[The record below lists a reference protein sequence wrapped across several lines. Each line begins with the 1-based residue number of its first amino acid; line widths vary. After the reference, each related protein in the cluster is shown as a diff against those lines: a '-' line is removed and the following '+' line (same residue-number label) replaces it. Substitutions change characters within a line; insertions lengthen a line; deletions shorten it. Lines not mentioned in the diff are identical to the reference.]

1 VKRLRHIGHLFQRFH
16 TDRSGL
22 TEKGLPDLF
31 PAGQRARVRR
41 HGPCSRF
48 RKAAFV
54 NDDRL
59 EAVDF
64 LHLLEQK
71 PAVLHALEI
80 HGDDSGFPV
89 AGQIIQKIRAVERQG
104 VAVADGLG
112 KADVVNIRQVIGKI
126 LGVAAAL
133 ADQGNGAG
141 FCGSVLPGQHPV
153 FGNVEAHAIRPDD
166 AQAPF
171 RGDGFNLL
179 LQPDA
184 LFFAGFLEAGAEDMD
199 IFVPRGGAFPEY
211 VRDTRGGNGDDDQV
225 RNFRKRRQIRI
236 GPDPV
241 DVLKPGVDGVKPSPV
256 AEISHAA
263 EHPRK
268 SVRFRTGGAD
278 HGNGFGVRHLVE
290 RGADFRLPF
299 LLPLAACRR
308 ARSRGGFIQNH
319 QRVHGHDVSLR
330 GRDQRID
337 IHLPDIRPLQA
348 KPREAQQNIGQSL
361 GINGRFAAKIPEQ
374 LPG

>member
-1 VKRLRHIGHLFQRFH
+1 M
-16 TDRSGL
+16 
-22 TEKGLPDLF
+22 
-31 PAGQRARVRR
+31 RR

-48 RKAAFV
+48 REAAFV
-54 NDDRL
+54 DDDRL
-59 EAVDF
+59 PAVDF
-64 LHLLEQK
+64 LHLPQQK
-71 PAVLHALEI
+71 PAVFHALEI
-80 HGDDSGFPV
+80 HGDDPRFPV
-89 AGQIIQKIRAVERQG
+89 AGQVIQKIRTVERQG
-104 VAVADGLG
+104 IAVADGLG
-112 KADVVNIRQVIGKI
+112 KTDVVNIRQVIGKI
-126 LGVAAAL
+126 LGIAAAL

-141 FCGSVLPGQHPV
+141 FCGSVFPGQHPV
-153 FGNVEAHAIRPDD
+153 FGNVEAHAVRSDD
-166 AQAPF
+166 AQASLH
-171 RGDGFNLL
+171 GDGFNVP

-184 LFFAGFLEAGAEDMD
+184 FLLAGFLEAGAENMN
-199 IFVPRGGAFPEY
+199 IPVSRGNAFPEHI
-211 VRDTRGGNGDDDQV
+211 RDPGSGNREDHQIRDFRQRRQV
-225 RNFRKRRQIRI
+225 RVGFDSVN
-236 GPDPV
+236 
-241 DVLKPGVDGVKPSPV
+241 VLKPGIDGVESSPV
-256 AEISHAA
+256 TEISHAA

-268 SVRFRTGGAD
+268 SACVRTGGAD